1 MIKAPNHRNT
11 APTGL
16 PKQQSDSDKG
26 HLRNFFSRVERSR
39 VNRSPSEHQLS
50 LIRCEDI
57 LHLWSLRQEA

>member
-1 MIKAPNHRNT
+1 MKDGKGGDRRESLFGET
-11 APTGL
+11 
-16 PKQQSDSDKG
+16 DKG